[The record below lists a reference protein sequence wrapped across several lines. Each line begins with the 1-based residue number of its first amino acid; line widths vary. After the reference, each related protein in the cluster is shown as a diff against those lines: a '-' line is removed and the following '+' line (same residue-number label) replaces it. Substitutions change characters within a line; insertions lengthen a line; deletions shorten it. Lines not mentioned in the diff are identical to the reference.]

1 MLKNIIQ
8 MCTSFHHQDVCYMWL
23 ERLTVLEAR
32 LSVFGGVGLGA
43 LIKLPKSVCIDPK
56 TFADVKVGGDGGLLF
71 LNVLIVEFDGGTVE
85 VLSTGD
91 RLSTIL
97 LSAFSGLIAD

>member
-1 MLKNIIQ
+1 
-8 MCTSFHHQDVCYMWL
+8 MWL

-56 TFADVKVGGDGGLLF
+56 TFDVDKVGGDGGLLL
-71 LNVLIVEFDGGTVE
+71 LNVLIIEFEGGTLE
-85 VLSTGD
+85 ELSTGD
-91 RLSTIL
+91 KLSTIL
-97 LSAFSGLIAD
+97 VSAFSGLIADCVFC